1 MVGLKFTCNK
11 NSTRQNLLYVS
22 SILGMFQMN
31 TEQSKK
37 IRTSCR
43 DFLVTSAAACSF
55 LSGQGGC
62 CNVFPRQN
70 FLICFHKLYKCSCVS
85 GQHVGKLTKW
95 QS

>member
-55 LSGQGGC
+55 LSGQGGLL
-62 CNVFPRQN
+62 Q
-70 FLICFHKLYKCSCVS
+70 CFSTPTFFYLFS
-85 GQHVGKLTKW
+85 
-95 QS
+95 